1 MGSGATSH
9 GVTWACGR
17 GRVAPRFLFRFF
29 RLMWFFMMLVII
41 RMSIVFRKW
50 SARAVLVVG
59 EAGRVD
65 EEGRSACPNVVQLS
79 IAIWQPPFVSDSDV
93 LWIGDSTS
101 AVISGT

>member
-9 GVTWACGR
+9 GVIRACRR
-17 GRVAPRFLFRFF
+17 GRVDTRFLLRFF
-29 RLMWFFMMLVII
+29 RLMWFVMVLVII
-41 RMSIVFRKW
+41 RMSVIFRKW
-50 SARAVLVVG
+50 SAGAVLVVG
-59 EAGRVD
+59 KAVRVD
-65 EEGRSACPNVVQLS
+65 EEGRSTCPNVVQLS